1 MIIHTSAI
9 VFRSVDFRESSK
21 IVTLFTEEHGKIAVM
36 VHGAKKPKSK
46 FGGIIEIG
54 NLLDVVYYYKSSRSV
69 QTLSEA
75 SFLHKTLDIRTDFRK
90 MATLT
95 SAIELINQ
103 LLHEEE
109 INVPIFEATKN
120 FILWLDET
128 EESPRTVFPYLQL
141 RLADLA
147 GHGLQL
153 HLNGSEEDEVE
164 KQEGDGTPH
173 FINIETGLISG
184 ESESSYSYK
193 LTHNQFKYVRL
204 ALQARSSKLL
214 DIDFGTGE
222 LKQLIDH
229 LDRYFKFHIEGY
241 KDRKSDAI
249 FEQMLQDSL

>member
-1 MIIHTSAI
+1 MLTHTSAI
-9 VFRSVDFRESSK
+9 VFRTVDYRESSK

-36 VHGAKKPKSK
+36 VHGVKKPKSK
-46 FGGIIEIG
+46 FGGVIEIG
-54 NLLDVVYYYKSSRSV
+54 NLLDVVYYYKPSRSV

-75 SFLHKTLDIRTDFRK
+75 SYLQKTLNIRTDFQK
-90 MATLT
+90 MAVLT

-109 INVPIFEATKN
+109 VNLPIFNASKN
-120 FILWLDET
+120 FIVWLDET
-128 EESPRTVFPYLQL
+128 EEPPGNIFPYLQI

-153 HLNGSEEDEVE
+153 HRNGSEEENA
-164 KQEGDGTPH
+164 GNGY
-173 FINIETGLISG
+173 FLNIETGLISS
-184 ESESSYSYK
+184 ESEDSYSYK

-222 LKQLIDH
+222 LKQLVDH

>member
-1 MIIHTSAI
+1 MTHTSAI
-9 VFRSVDFRESSK
+9 VFRSVDYSESSK

-46 FGGIIEIG
+46 FGGVIEVG
-54 NLLDVVYYYKSSRSV
+54 NLLDVVYYYKPSRSV

-75 SFLHKTLDIRTDFRK
+75 SFLHKPSNIRTDFQK

-95 SAIELINQ
+95 SAIELTNQ

-109 INVPIFEATKN
+109 VNKPIFEAFRN
-120 FILWLDET
+120 FIVWLDET
-128 EESPRTVFPYLQL
+128 DAPPRNIFPYLQI
-141 RLADLA
+141 RLAELA

-153 HLNGSEEDEVE
+153 MIDGDTGNAAGEGSYYL
-164 KQEGDGTPH
+164 
-173 FINIETGLISG
+173 NIEPGLIAADSDT
-184 ESESSYSYK
+184 SYSYRM
-193 LTHNQFKYVRL
+193 TQNQFNYVRL

-214 DIDFGTGE
+214 DIRFDTGE

-229 LDRYFKFHIEGY
+229 LDRYFKFHIEGF

>member
-1 MIIHTSAI
+1 LITHTSAI
-9 VFRSVDFRESSK
+9 VFRSVDYGESSK

-46 FGGIIEIG
+46 FGGLIEVG

-75 SFLHKTLDIRTDFRK
+75 SFMQKTFNIRTDFAK
-90 MATLT
+90 MAILT

-103 LLHEEE
+103 LLHEGEV
-109 INVPIFEATKN
+109 NTPIFKATKQ
-120 FILWLDET
+120 FILWLEET
-128 EESPRTVFPYLQL
+128 RESPRNIFPYLQI
-141 RLADLA
+141 RLAELA

-153 HLNGSEEDEVE
+153 HLNSPTEEAASRDAENYYLNV
-164 KQEGDGTPH
+164 
-173 FINIETGLISG
+173 ETGLISVQ
-184 ESESSYSYK
+184 SEASYSYK

-214 DIDFGTGE
+214 DIAFGTGE